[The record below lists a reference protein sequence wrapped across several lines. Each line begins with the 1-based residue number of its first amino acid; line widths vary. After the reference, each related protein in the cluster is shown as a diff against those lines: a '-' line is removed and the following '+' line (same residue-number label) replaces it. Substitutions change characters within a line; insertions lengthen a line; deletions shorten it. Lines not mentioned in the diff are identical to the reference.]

1 MARKSRLLTDHEEIR
16 NWAEE
21 RDAQPSCV
29 RGTGSEEDIGMIRL
43 DFPGYSGESSLEP
56 IEWDEWFQKFDEN
69 NLALLVEE
77 QTAQGEQSNFNK
89 IIGRE
94 TAAGAQGRKTSRHAA
109 SSERGGGTRGSSRKR
124 PAHAGAKSKR
134 SRSAAVRGTASR
146 SARSRSKRS
155 TSARGES
162 SHSSRSSSRSSR
174 NITPKNNKNKK
185 KRTAQSARGNS
196 RSRSRRRAA

>member
-29 RGTGSEEDIGMIRL
+29 RRTGSEEDIGMIRL

-94 TAAGAQGRKTSRHAA
+94 TAAVAQGRKTSRHAA
-109 SSERGGGTRGSSRKR
+109 SSERGGRNSRQQ
-124 PAHAGAKSKR
+124 PQAAGA
-134 SRSAAVRGTASR
+134 
-146 SARSRSKRS
+146 
-155 TSARGES
+155 
-162 SHSSRSSSRSSR
+162 
-174 NITPKNNKNKK
+174 
-185 KRTAQSARGNS
+185 
-196 RSRSRRRAA
+196 RRRQKQAFAISRCAGHRFALTTLALKTFHQRPRRKQPQLTLILTLVS